1 MPQTR
6 PAHLAESSGR
16 RGIARPLLSAPG
28 SARSHPDAPMPESC
42 RTWSLTYA
50 PLMRAMNCRHVPE
63 ANRSRTSDELTESRT
78 TTVPGM
84 AATSAQAPL
93 ATLYPDLRQVS
104 RLSSSS
110 VSDMPSLRIED
121 DRNRRV
127 PCQKRNLRAH
137 NVSQTAKQSDRSPT
151 RAGPLNL
158 NCPNPLKRWRQSNGP
173 GMETSETPR
182 VVGCLPS
189 CLGASSG
196 RSRSHPSSPSR

>member
-1 MPQTR
+1 MFG
-6 PAHLAESSGR
+6 SR
-16 RGIARPLLSAPG
+16 RGRPPTPLRTWISAVSPRRALLG
-28 SARSHPDAPMPESC
+28 SR

-63 ANRSRTSDELTESRT
+63 ANRIQTSDGLTESRT

-104 RLSSSS
+104 GLSSRS
-110 VSDMPSLRIED
+110 VSDMPPLRIED

-127 PCQKRNLRAH
+127 SCQKRNLRAY

-158 NCPNPLKRWRQSNGP
+158 NCPTLKGWKQSNGP
-173 GMETSETPR
+173 GMEPVR
-182 VVGCLPS
+182 L
-189 CLGASSG
+189 LA
-196 RSRSHPSSPSR
+196 